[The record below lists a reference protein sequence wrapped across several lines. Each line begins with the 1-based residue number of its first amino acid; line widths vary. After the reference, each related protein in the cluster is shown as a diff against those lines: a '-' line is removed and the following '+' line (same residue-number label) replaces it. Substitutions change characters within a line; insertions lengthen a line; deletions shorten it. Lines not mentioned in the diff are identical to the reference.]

1 MNKGV
6 LSYLYLSGL
15 SQTYYL
21 KSTGPEWWSSVIF
34 VPQVMESTSLH
45 LAERRGEL
53 IKMLN

>member
-6 LSYLYLSGL
+6 LSHLYLSGL
-15 SQTYYL
+15 S
-21 KSTGPEWWSSVIF
+21 SVVF